1 MQKLWMELPF
11 QIEAQN
17 GALSFVDL
25 FTEKKRSKRRKRC
38 IKNDV
43 LENWFIVDIRRLA
56 REHRLEDGTTFHQE
70 QPQFSR
76 VEVQRHSRGSRWKVI
91 PKLLYETA
99 QTIQETKA
107 T

>member
-1 MQKLWMELPF
+1 MELPF

-25 FTEKKRSKRRKRC
+25 LTEKEIQEKGNTAS
-38 IKNDV
+38 KNDV

-56 REHRLEDGTTFHQE
+56 RERWLDARTGAVT
-70 QPQFSR
+70 
-76 VEVQRHSRGSRWKVI
+76 VLKSRGAETLQRFKVESDSDF
-91 PKLLYETA
+91 LYEAA
-99 QTIQETKA
+99 QTTKETKA